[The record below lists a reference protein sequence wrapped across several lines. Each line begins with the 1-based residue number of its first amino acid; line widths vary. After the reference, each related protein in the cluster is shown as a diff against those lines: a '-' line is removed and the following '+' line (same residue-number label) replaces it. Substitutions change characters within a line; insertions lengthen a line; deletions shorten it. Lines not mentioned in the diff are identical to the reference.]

1 MSTETTP
8 PTCLYQSSR
17 EFSVIGLLGCFVP
30 KLNMLCSEVEHAL
43 LPISHG
49 SASSRCC
56 IWRFGGY
63 VLLALTLEREELVAL
78 L

>member
-8 PTCLYQSSR
+8 PTCLYQSSS

-63 VLLALTLEREELVAL
+63 VLLALTLEREEFVAL